1 MLKVTQKSASLSGSW
16 ALSPSLIL
24 SLTFVLLLNPFYPI
38 LFFGSKEVETLLKML
53 HQSSHYHLRS
63 LTYCFKFGNLS
74 PTLAVVCKEDVPSL
88 FFVSWIIYCSYQKKK
103 KKSNEIF
110 QFGWTFSQKKKKKKQ
125 FGWTKINL

>member
-53 HQSSHYHLRS
+53 QQSSHYHLRS

-74 PTLAVVCKEDVPSL
+74 PTLAVVCKEDAPSL

-103 KKSNEIF
+103 IKAMKY
-110 QFGWTFSQKKKKKKQ
+110 FSLVEHSAKKKKKKQ